1 MIINTELYKT
11 FFIVAQE
18 GSISRA
24 AEILFIT
31 QPAVSR
37 AIQQLEEKSGCALF
51 FRTPKGVKL
60 TKEGATLYKYIE
72 QAFNFIQLGEKK
84 LAEVKELEKGEVTIG
99 VSDTICKHYLL
110 PHLKSFNQTFPGV
123 RIHVANHTTPMI
135 IDMLKNGKIDLGIA
149 NLPVDDQGLIIK
161 EIIEIQDCFVVGQK
175 YKKLAEEERSI
186 MEVVNYPILL
196 LDRESNSRVY
206 IDKYLAEHQI
216 VIQPEIELGNF
227 ELLVRFAAFDF
238 GAACVI
244 KNFIV
249 DELDNSTLY
258 EIKLKEPIPSRHI
271 GIIHLKSVPLSAA
284 SKRLLS
290 YLLV

>member
-11 FFIVAQE
+11 FFVVAQE

-24 AEILFIT
+24 AELLFIT

-60 TKEGATLYKYIE
+60 TKEGSTLYQYIE

-84 LAEVKELEKGEVTIG
+84 LAEVKELEMGEVTIG

-123 RIHVANHTTPMI
+123 RIHVANHTTPVI
-135 IDMLKNGKIDLGIA
+135 IDMLKNGKIDLGIG
-149 NLPVDDQGLIIK
+149 NLPIDDKSLIIK
-161 EIIEIQDCFVVGQK
+161 EIIEIQDCFVVGER
-175 YKKLAEEERSI
+175 YKELAAKERSI
-186 MEVVNYPILL
+186 TEVVNYPILL
-196 LDRESNSRVY
+196 LDKGSNSRIY
-206 IDKYLAEHQI
+206 IDKYLADNQI

-227 ELLVRFAAFDF
+227 ELLVRFAAFNF

-258 EIKLKEPIPSRHI
+258 EIKLKEPIPTRYI
-271 GIIHLKSVPLSAA
+271 GIIYLKSLPLSAA

-290 YLLV
+290 YLMV